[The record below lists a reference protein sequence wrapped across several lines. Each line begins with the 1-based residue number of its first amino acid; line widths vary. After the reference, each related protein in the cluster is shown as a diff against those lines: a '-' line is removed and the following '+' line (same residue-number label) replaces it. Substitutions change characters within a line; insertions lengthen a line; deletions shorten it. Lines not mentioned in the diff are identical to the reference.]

1 MPVVPTEENRVGIA
15 GVTGEKLVP
24 GDFSGSGLDAL
35 GAGMQ
40 SLGQAGQKV
49 AVAQHQQ
56 AIEDDAAVK
65 KAWNN
70 YAEQSRTIRAGFYA
84 RQGSDAASALK
95 PATDALRETVDGLRD
110 GLRGKRQRG
119 IFDRSVPER
128 LIADV
133 AKMDDHVAAQNVV
146 DQQKQSLGVQGNA
159 RGDAVENAGDPE
171 QFQRHVDTGIETMR
185 TRALL
190 QGRDPAS
197 VNHEAAHFL
206 SSIHRDVADGLTAHD
221 ALAAH
226 QYLRDKAG
234 EMIAPHRDEVARSLA
249 PVLGEAQAVAD
260 VDMRD
265 ALRSPTAPVTP
276 PGDIAAVTGRM
287 LTVESARQADGGGV
301 RAAAV
306 SPGPVNEKD
315 NVAGSD
321 APGRGANAAR
331 TAELAALMRHYRGD
345 AAKAWAASLQGQA
358 GVDALV
364 ANHGDAWFGAL
375 PEDARKAVTANMTLL
390 GAATSPRT
398 PPTPED
404 HASTSSWIQAQDWK
418 DDRKQLAHEELHKRV
433 GLANRQRSAAQ
444 DAAKETGLALAR
456 TLGPGF
462 ISVNQLPP
470 AVRRDLPDD
479 ALAALTLRA
488 DRNVHPVTVA
498 PHGDVATKLNRMAAT
513 DPEGFAKV
521 DLRLEQDRM
530 SPGEYSSLEDTQ
542 KGMASYPPAPATVTQ
557 RNLWDEIRRNGLDD
571 GATPGAGAVPPSPDE
586 AQVDHLANVASIP
599 EALRGTAAIKGTVR
613 EMLRRDWTP
622 DQIQNQLYE
631 AYARRSLDLSSG
643 YHPGEVGIL
652 PGGGNRDEIVP
663 EAQFRNIASG
673 PDGQITFD
681 PNGRPVVGSDGASPS
696 DAILKSLFPTPQPV
710 KKRVP
715 SNQLDYGD
723 FSTLWEAERK
733 KGVKLP
739 KFVPAEAWKKFAPDA
754 DKMHPETDAR
764 PYERITLHHT
774 GSEDTPEAVEI
785 LHGHESR
792 LHKIGRMINSPG
804 NQEDYDTY
812 GDVGYHF
819 LIGRDGT
826 IYEGRSLAY
835 QGAHVMDQNE
845 RNIGIAILGDYS
857 RQPLNSAQIRSV
869 KYLIMELNRAYH
881 VSTNAGGLP
890 YVFTHRELAPSGKF
904 ARPDE
909 LVGAQKQ
916 TDEIE
921 AWSRRFL
928 PPLAKD
934 HEWVLQALPPAR
946 KGR

>member
-40 SLGQAGQKV
+40 SLGQTGQKV

-133 AKMDDHVAAQNVV
+133 AKMDDYVAAQNVV

-171 QFQRHVDTGIETMR
+171 QFQRHVDTGIETIR

-234 EMIAPHRDEVARSLA
+234 EMIAPHREEVARSLA

-276 PGDIAAVTGRM
+276 SGDIAAVTGRM

-301 RAAAV
+301 RAAPI
-306 SPGPVNEKD
+306 SPGPAGEKD
-315 NVAGSD
+315 NATGSD

-331 TAELAALMRHYRGD
+331 AAALAALMRHYRGD

-375 PEDARKAVTANMTLL
+375 PQDARKAVTANMTLL

-418 DDRKQLAHEELHKRV
+418 DDRKQLAHEELHKRI
-433 GLANRQRSAAQ
+433 GLANRQRTAAQ
-444 DAAKETGLALAR
+444 NAAKETGLSLAH

-498 PHGDVATKLNRMAAT
+498 PHGDVVTTLNRMAAT
-513 DPEGFAKV
+513 DPEKFAKV

-530 SPGEYSSLEDTQ
+530 TPGEYSSLEDTQ
-542 KGMASYPPAPATVTQ
+542 KGMASYPPAAATVTQ

-571 GATPGAGAVPPSPDE
+571 DATHDAGAVPPSPDE
-586 AQVDHLANVASIP
+586 AQVEHLASVATIP
-599 EALRGTAAIKGTVR
+599 EALRGTDAIKGTVR

-631 AYARRSLDLSSG
+631 ANARRSLGLSSDS
-643 YHPGEVGIL
+643 HP
-652 PGGGNRDEIVP
+652 DEIVP
-663 EAQFRNIASG
+663 EARFKNIASEQ
-673 PDGQITFD
+673 DGQITFD
-681 PNGRPVVGSDGASPS
+681 PNGRPVVGPDGASPS
-696 DAILKSLFPTPQPV
+696 DAILGSLFPPPQPV

-715 SNQLDYGD
+715 SNQLAFGD
-723 FSTLWEAERK
+723 FSSLWEAERK

-739 KFVPAEAWKKFAPDA
+739 KFVPAEAWKKFAPDP
-754 DKMHPETDAR
+754 DKMPPETDAR
-764 PYERITLHHT
+764 PYDRITLHHT
-774 GSEDTPEAVEI
+774 GSEDTPQAVEI
-785 LHGHESR
+785 LHGHEP
-792 LHKIGRMINSPG
+792 LWHKLGRKINNPA

-819 LIGRDGT
+819 LIDLDGT

-835 QGAHVMDQNE
+835 QGAHVMNQNE
-845 RNIGIAILGDYS
+845 RNIGIAFLGDYS
-857 RQPLNSAQIRSV
+857 KQQLKPAQINSA
-869 KYLIMELNRAYH
+869 KYLIRELNRAYG
-881 VSTNAGGLP
+881 VNTNAQGLP
-890 YVFTHRELAPSGKF
+890 YVVTHRELAPSGQF

-909 LVGAQKQ
+909 LLGAQKQ

-928 PPLAKD
+928 PPLAK
-934 HEWVLQALPPAR
+934 ERAWVLQALPPAR
-946 KGR
+946 KSR